1 MRAKDFQFNLRPL
14 TPAVSVN
21 PDQVVSAQITMSRR
35 KSQAGPT
42 RWQIEITTTAGGNP
56 LVVEDSESG
65 FKELAKQLQ
74 LAIPASSYE
83 PLGPHREH
91 QEVDAVPTF
100 DEAKEYRAEE

>member
-1 MRAKDFQFNLRPL
+1 MTARDPQFNVRQL
-14 TPAVSVN
+14 TPTISVN

-35 KSQAGPT
+35 KAQAGPT

-74 LAIPASSYE
+74 LDIPATPYE
-83 PLGPHREH
+83 SLGIHREH
-91 QEVDAVPTF
+91 QEDDAVPTF
-100 DEAKEYRAEE
+100 DEAKDHGIDG